1 MGGEKKETG
10 NRQWIYIKYPYN
22 VGFYQ
27 TCFMCI
33 SLSLSHTQKKK
44 KKSELIP
51 LINSQMFERTNNG
64 RNCPVNDNRS

>member
-1 MGGEKKETG
+1 MLYVYFLVTES
-10 NRQWIYIKYPYN
+10 YP
-22 VGFYQ
+22 
-27 TCFMCI
+27 
-33 SLSLSHTQKKK
+33 KKK